1 MITAVN
7 IEQQVKN
14 NLWQNEKKK
23 DVKKKRSRDNLKGK
37 EPKRNERGEDV
48 STSKN
53 IKVSKNARVV
63 AQS

>member
-7 IEQQVKN
+7 IEQKVKN

-48 STSKN
+48 ITSKN

>member
-23 DVKKKRSRDNLKGK
+23 DVKKKRLRDNLKGK

-48 STSKN
+48 ITSKN

>member
-7 IEQQVKN
+7 VEQQVKN

-48 STSKN
+48 ITSKN

>member
-48 STSKN
+48 ITSKN

>member
-23 DVKKKRSRDNLKGK
+23 DVKEKRSRDNLKGK

-48 STSKN
+48 ITSKN

>member
-48 STSKN
+48 IT
-53 IKVSKNARVV
+53 
-63 AQS
+63 

>member
-48 STSKN
+48 ITSKN

-63 AQS
+63 AYS